1 VLSLIAASI
10 DPTQCLEKGWFC
22 PTKITGY
29 VCTDIPGY
37 CDSLYKTGYWTGY
50 ADSIKEAPVWNISPL
65 YYIDAFD
72 WTVLIIYFS
81 ILTVLAI
88 YGVYRV
94 KQVIE
99 FWRYSKFPPK
109 ARYQFSEAELPHVT
123 VQLPLFNEMYVVE
136 RLVKAVTEIDYP
148 RDRLEIQVLDDSTD
162 ETVKIAA
169 ATVANYAAQGF
180 DIHYI
185 HRDDRTG
192 FKAGALENGMK
203 TAKGELI
210 AIFDADFVPKPDFLR
225 KLIHHFTDTTVGC
238 AQMRWSHINGS
249 YNLLTRLQTIM
260 LDGHFVVEQTTRN
273 RTGNF
278 FNFNGTAGIWR
289 RQAIEL
295 SGGWQHD
302 TLTEDT
308 DLSFRA
314 QLMGWRFVY
323 LLDED
328 APAEI
333 PVDINAFKAQQR
345 RWAKG
350 VLQVWF
356 KLYRRIWYANVP
368 LRVKLEM
375 FFRLT
380 GNISYPLMIVA
391 SFMQFPLLVI
401 RYNHGLYQLMMLDVP
416 LLFFS
421 TVSVVLFYGTAVW
434 YLDQKRRSRLLH
446 LPLVMGLGI
455 GLAFS
460 NARAVLEA
468 LVGVKSEF
476 VRTPKYSVE
485 NTHDESWKRKKYKRK
500 HGWLPLL
507 ELSFAIYFVFAIV
520 YAIKMHM
527 WGPIAFLLLFCF
539 GYGYMGTMS
548 LLQTAGGRR
557 LASGWR
563 RGAPKPGRES
573 SSPLSP

>member
-1 VLSLIAASI
+1 MLALLANNIRPLTGDLCVDFPGFC
-10 DPTQCLEKGWFC
+10 DPIEK
-22 PTKITGY
+22 TARNIS
-29 VCTDIPGY
+29 
-37 CDSLYKTGYWTGY
+37 SLYQ
-50 ADSIKEAPVWNISPL
+50 L
-65 YYIDAFD
+65 DAFD
-72 WTVLIIYFS
+72 WTILIVYFG

-99 FWRYSKFPPK
+99 FWRYSKFPPQPK
-109 ARYQFSEAELPHVT
+109 GSFNEAELPLIT

-136 RLVKAVTEIDYP
+136 RLVKAITEIDYP

-162 ETVKIAA
+162 ETVSIAR
-169 ATVANYAAQGF
+169 ATVENYARAGF
-180 DIHYI
+180 DIHYL

-192 FKAGALENGMK
+192 YKAGALEHGMK

-225 KLIHHFTDTTVGC
+225 KLVHYFTDQTVGC
-238 AQMRWSHINGS
+238 AQMRWAHINGS

-273 RTGNF
+273 RSGNF

-289 RQAIEL
+289 REAILL

-323 LLDED
+323 LVDEE

-333 PVDINAFKAQQR
+333 PVEINAFKAQQR

-356 KLYRRIWYANVP
+356 KLYRRIWYAP
-368 LRVKLEM
+368 LPMRVKLEM

-391 SFMQFPLLVI
+391 SFMQFPLLVV
-401 RYNHGLYQLMMLDVP
+401 RYNQGLHQLMMLDLP

-421 TVSVVLFYGTAVW
+421 TISVVLFYGSAIW
-434 YLDQKRRSRLLH
+434 YLDKERGRRLWH

-460 NARAVLEA
+460 NARAVIEA
-468 LVGVKSEF
+468 LAGVKSEF
-476 VRTPKYSVE
+476 VRTPKYRVE
-485 NTHDESWKRKKYKRK
+485 KTDDESWKRKKYKRK

-507 ELSFAIYFVFAIV
+507 ELGFAFYFMLAIG
-520 YAIKMHM
+520 YAVRMHM
-527 WGPIAFLLLFCF
+527 WGPIAFLLLFLF
-539 GYGYMGTMS
+539 GYGYMGVMS
-548 LLQTAGGRR
+548 LLQTAGGKR
-557 LASGWR
+557 LSSALRPAS
-563 RGAPKPGRES
+563 
-573 SSPLSP
+573 LSPKG

>member
-1 VLSLIAASI
+1 M
-10 DPTQCLEKGWFC
+10 
-22 PTKITGY
+22 TGDL
-29 VCTDIPGY
+29 CKDFPGY
-37 CDSLYKTGYWTGY
+37 CDPIYKT
-50 ADSIKEAPVWNISPL
+50 AANISPL
-65 YYIDAFD
+65 YQFDAFD

-88 YGVYRV
+88 YGVYRI

-99 FWRYSKFPPK
+99 FWRYSRFPPQAK
-109 ARYQFSEAELPHVT
+109 HEFAEAELPRVT
-123 VQLPLFNEMYVVE
+123 VQLPLLNEMYVVE

-162 ETVKIAA
+162 ETVNIAQ
-169 ATVANYAAQGF
+169 ATVADYAREGF

-192 FKAGALENGMK
+192 FKAGALEHGLK
-203 TAKGELI
+203 TAKGEMI

-225 KLIHHFTDTTVGC
+225 KLIDYFVTPTVGC

-289 RQAIEL
+289 RQTIEM

-314 QLMGWRFVY
+314 QLMGWQFIY

-333 PVDINAFKAQQR
+333 PVDVNAFKAQQR

-356 KLYRRIWYANVP
+356 KLYKRIWYTPLP

-391 SFMQFPLLVI
+391 SFMQFPLLLV
-401 RYNHGLYQLMMLDVP
+401 RYNQGLYQLMVLDVP

-421 TVSVVLFYGTAVW
+421 TVSVVLFYGSAVW
-434 YLDQKRRSRLLH
+434 YLKKNRGWRLLH
-446 LPLVMGLGI
+446 LPLVMSLGI
-455 GLAFS
+455 GLACS
-460 NARAVLEA
+460 NARAVLE
-468 LVGVKSEF
+468 V
-476 VRTPKYSVE
+476 
-485 NTHDESWKRKKYKRK
+485 
-500 HGWLPLL
+500 
-507 ELSFAIYFVFAIV
+507 
-520 YAIKMHM
+520 
-527 WGPIAFLLLFCF
+527 
-539 GYGYMGTMS
+539 
-548 LLQTAGGRR
+548 
-557 LASGWR
+557 
-563 RGAPKPGRES
+563 
-573 SSPLSP
+573 

>member
-1 VLSLIAASI
+1 VLALIAATI
-10 DPTQCLEKGWFC
+10 NPTLCLEKGWFC
-22 PTKITGY
+22 PTPSTGY
-29 VCTDIPGY
+29 LCADIPGY
-37 CDSLYKTGYWTGY
+37 CDSLYKTGYSTGY
-50 ADSIKEAPVWNISPL
+50 GASLQPSAIWNISPL
-65 YYIDAFD
+65 YQLDALD
-72 WTVLIIYFS
+72 WTVLIIYFG
-81 ILTVLAI
+81 ILFVLAI
-88 YGVYRV
+88 YGFYRV

-109 ARYQFSEAELPHVT
+109 AKGEFAEDQLPHIT
-123 VQLPLFNEMYVVE
+123 VQLPLFNEMYVIE
-136 RLVKAVTEIDYP
+136 RLVKSVTEIDYP

-162 ETVKIAA
+162 ETVKIAS
-169 ATVANYAAQGF
+169 ATVAKYATQGF

-192 FKAGALENGMK
+192 FKAGALEHGMK

-225 KLIHHFTDTTVGC
+225 KLVHHFTDPGVGC
-238 AQMRWSHINGS
+238 AQMRWAHINGS

-260 LDGHFVVEQTTRN
+260 LDGHFVIEQTTRN

-289 RQAIEL
+289 REAILL

-323 LLDED
+323 LLDEE

-333 PVDINAFKAQQR
+333 PVEVNAFKAQQR

-356 KLYRRIWYANVP
+356 KLYRRIWYADLP

-391 SFMQFPLLVI
+391 SFMQFPLLVV
-401 RYNHGLYQLMMLDVP
+401 RYNQGLHQLMMLDVP

-421 TVSVVLFYGTAVW
+421 TVSVVMFYGSAVW
-434 YLDQKRRSRLLH
+434 YLDQKRGMRLLH
-446 LPLVMGLGI
+446 LPLVMSLGI

-468 LVGVKSEF
+468 LLGVKSEF
-476 VRTPKYSVE
+476 VRTPKYRVE
-485 NTHDESWKRKKYKRK
+485 NTQDESWKRKKYKRK
-500 HGWLPLL
+500 RGWLPLL
-507 ELSFAIYFVFAIV
+507 ELSFAVYFMFAIG
-520 YAIKMHM
+520 YAIRMHM
-527 WGPIAFLLLFCF
+527 WGPIFFLLLFFF
-539 GYGYMGTMS
+539 GYGYMGMLS
-548 LLQTAGGRR
+548 LLQTAGGKR
-557 LASGWR
+557 LSSFWR
-563 RGAPKPGRES
+563 RSGAVAQS
-573 SSPLSP
+573 

>member
-1 VLSLIAASI
+1 MLAN
-10 DPTQCLEKGWFC
+10 T
-22 PTKITGY
+22 
-29 VCTDIPGY
+29 
-37 CDSLYKTGYWTGY
+37 
-50 ADSIKEAPVWNISPL
+50 ISPL
-65 YYIDAFD
+65 SGDLCVDFPGFCEPIEKTAANISSLYQLDAFD
-72 WTVLIIYFS
+72 WTILLVYFG

-99 FWRYSKFPPK
+99 FWRYSKFPPQPK
-109 ARYQFSEAELPHVT
+109 GSFNEGELPLIT

-136 RLVKAVTEIDYP
+136 RLVNAITEIDYP

-162 ETVKIAA
+162 ETVGIAR
-169 ATVANYAAQGF
+169 ATVENYVRAGF
-180 DIHYI
+180 DIHYL

-192 FKAGALENGMK
+192 FKAGALEEGMK
-203 TAKGELI
+203 TARGELI

-225 KLIHHFTDTTVGC
+225 KLVHYFTDQTVGC
-238 AQMRWSHINGS
+238 AQMRWAHINGS

-260 LDGHFVVEQTTRN
+260 LDGHFVIEQTTRN
-273 RTGNF
+273 RSGNF

-289 RQAIEL
+289 RQAILL

-323 LLDED
+323 LLDEE

-333 PVDINAFKAQQR
+333 PVEINAFKAQQR

-356 KLYRRIWYANVP
+356 KLYRRIWYAP
-368 LRVKLEM
+368 LPMRVKLEM

-391 SFMQFPLLVI
+391 SFMQFPLLVV
-401 RYNHGLYQLMMLDVP
+401 RYNQGLHQLMMLDVP

-421 TVSVVLFYGTAVW
+421 TISVVLFYGSAIW
-434 YLDQKRRSRLLH
+434 YLDKERGRRLWH
-446 LPLVMGLGI
+446 LPLVMALGI

-460 NARAVLEA
+460 NARAVIEA
-468 LVGVKSEF
+468 LAGVKSDF
-476 VRTPKYSVE
+476 VRTPKYRVE
-485 NTHDESWKRKKYKRK
+485 KTDDESWKRKKYKRK

-507 ELSFAIYFVFAIV
+507 ELSFAFYFVLAIG
-520 YAIKMHM
+520 YAVRMHM
-527 WGPIAFLLLFCF
+527 WGPIAFLLLFLF
-539 GYGYMGTMS
+539 GYGYMGVMS
-548 LLQTAGGRR
+548 LLQTAGGKR
-557 LASGWR
+557 LSSALKPAS
-563 RGAPKPGRES
+563 
-573 SSPLSP
+573 LSPKG

>member
-1 VLSLIAASI
+1 MSLLLATNVH
-10 DPTQCLEKGWFC
+10 PL
-22 PTKITGY
+22 TGDLC
-29 VCTDIPGY
+29 VDFPGY
-37 CDSLYKTGYWTGY
+37 CDIIEKT
-50 ADSIKEAPVWNISPL
+50 SRNISPL
-65 YYIDAFD
+65 YQLDAFD
-72 WTVLIIYFS
+72 WTVLIVYFG
-81 ILTVLAI
+81 ILTILAI

-94 KQVIE
+94 KQVID
-99 FWRYSKFPPK
+99 FWRYSRFPPK
-109 ARYQFSEAELPHVT
+109 AKGEFAPGELPHIT
-123 VQLPLFNEMYVVE
+123 VQLPLFNEMYVIE
-136 RLVKAVTEIDYP
+136 RLVKAATEIDYP
-148 RDRLEIQVLDDSTD
+148 HDRLEIQVLDDSTD
-162 ETVKIAA
+162 ETVSIAR
-169 ATVANYAAQGF
+169 ATVAKYAAQGF
-180 DIHYI
+180 DIKYI

-203 TAKGELI
+203 TAKGNLI

-225 KLIHHFTDTTVGC
+225 KLVHHFTDPIVGC
-238 AQMRWSHINGS
+238 AQMRWGHINGS

-289 RQAIEL
+289 REAIEL

-323 LLDED
+323 LLDEE

-333 PVDINAFKAQQR
+333 PVEVNAFKAQQR

-350 VLQVWF
+350 VLQVWL
-356 KLYRRIWYANVP
+356 KLYRRIWYAPLP

-391 SFMQFPLLVI
+391 SFMQFPLLLV
-401 RYNHGLYQLMMLDVP
+401 RYNQGMYQLMLLDLP
-416 LLFFS
+416 MLFFS
-421 TVSVVLFYGTAVW
+421 TVSVVLYYGTAVW
-434 YLDQKRRSRLLH
+434 YLGHGRGSRLWH
-446 LPLVMGLGI
+446 LPLVMALGI

-468 LVGVKSEF
+468 LVGVKSDF
-476 VRTPKYSVE
+476 VRTPKYRVE
-485 NTHDESWKRKKYKRK
+485 KIDDASWKRKKYRRK

-507 ELSFAIYFVFAIV
+507 ELSFAFYFVLAIA
-520 YAIKMHM
+520 YALRMHM
-527 WGPIAFLLLFCF
+527 FGPIIFLLLFFF

-548 LLQTAGGRR
+548 LLQTAGAKR
-557 LASGWR
+557 LISVLQPASVSQ
-563 RGAPKPGRES
+563 KN
-573 SSPLSP
+573 

>member
-1 VLSLIAASI
+1 MAANIAALLNDKMLAIIASEVI
-10 DPTQCLEKGWFC
+10 PSKCLEFGTNCPQPLTGDPCVDWPGFC
-22 PTKITGY
+22 
-29 VCTDIPGY
+29 DIVN
-37 CDSLYKTGYWTGY
+37 KTAG
-50 ADSIKEAPVWNISPL
+50 NISPL
-65 YYIDAFD
+65 YKLDAFD
-72 WTVLIIYFS
+72 WTVLIVYFG
-81 ILTVLAI
+81 ILFVLAI

-94 KQVIE
+94 KQVGE

-109 ARYQFSEAELPHVT
+109 PKGHFGEDELPFVT

-162 ETVKIAA
+162 ETVKIAS
-169 ATVANYAAQGF
+169 ATVAKYAARGF

-185 HRDDRTG
+185 HREDRTG

-203 TAKGELI
+203 TAKGDLM

-225 KLIHHFTDTTVGC
+225 KLVHFFTDPTVGC
-238 AQMRWSHINGS
+238 AQMRWAHINGS

-260 LDGHFVVEQTTRN
+260 LDGHFVLEQTTRN
-273 RTGNF
+273 RSGNF
-278 FNFNGTAGIWR
+278 FNFNGTAGILR
-289 RQAIEL
+289 REAIEL

-323 LLDED
+323 LLDEE

-333 PVDINAFKAQQR
+333 PVEINAFKAQQR

-356 KLYRRIWYANVP
+356 KLYRRIWYAPLP

-391 SFMQFPLLVI
+391 SFMQFPLLLV
-401 RYNHGLYQLMMLDVP
+401 RYNQGLYQLMVLDVP

-421 TVSVVLFYGTAVW
+421 TVSVVLFYGSAVW
-434 YLDQKRRSRLLH
+434 YLDRARKRLLH

-476 VRTPKYSVE
+476 VRTPKYRVE
-485 NTHDESWKRKKYKRK
+485 TTTDESWKRKKYKRK

-507 ELSFAIYFVFAIV
+507 ELSFAIYFVLAIA
-520 YAIKMHM
+520 YAVKMHM
-527 WGPIAFLLLFCF
+527 WGPIVFLLLFCF

-548 LLQTAGGRR
+548 LLQTAGLGRR
-557 LASGWR
+557 RTTQPAS
-563 RGAPKPGRES
+563 AS
-573 SSPLSP
+573 SN

>member
-1 VLSLIAASI
+1 MLAMLATNVHPL
-10 DPTQCLEKGWFC
+10 
-22 PTKITGY
+22 TGDLC
-29 VCTDIPGY
+29 VDFPGY
-37 CDSLYKTGYWTGY
+37 CDWYDKTAVNISSLYQ
-50 ADSIKEAPVWNISPL
+50 L
-65 YYIDAFD
+65 DAFD
-72 WTVLIIYFS
+72 WTVLIIYFG
-81 ILTVLAI
+81 ILFVLAI

-99 FWRYSKFPPK
+99 FWRYSRFPPK
-109 ARYQFSEAELPHVT
+109 AKGEFAENDLPHIT
-123 VQLPLFNEMYVVE
+123 IQLPLFNEMYVVE
-136 RLVKAVTEIDYP
+136 RLVKSVTEIDYP
-148 RDRLEIQVLDDSTD
+148 RDRMEIQVLDDSTD
-162 ETVKIAA
+162 ETVNIAR
-169 ATVANYAAQGF
+169 ATVEKYAQLGF
-180 DIHYI
+180 DIHYV
-185 HRDDRTG
+185 HRNDRTG

-203 TAKGELI
+203 TAKGNLI
-210 AIFDADFVPKPDFLR
+210 AIFDADFVPKPDFLH
-225 KLIHHFTDTTVGC
+225 KLVHHFTDPIVGC

-273 RTGNF
+273 RSGNF

-289 RQAIEL
+289 REAIEM

-323 LLDED
+323 LLDEE

-333 PVDINAFKAQQR
+333 PVEINAFKAQQR

-356 KLYRRIWYANVP
+356 KLYRRIWYAPLP

-391 SFMQFPLLVI
+391 SFMQFPLLLV
-401 RYNHGLYQLMMLDVP
+401 RYNQGLHQLMMLDVP

-421 TVSVVLFYGTAVW
+421 TVSVLLFYGTAVW
-434 YLDQKRRSRLLH
+434 YLDEKRGMRLLH

-460 NARAVLEA
+460 NARAVIEA
-468 LVGVKSEF
+468 LAGVKSDF
-476 VRTPKYSVE
+476 VRTPKYRVE
-485 NTHDESWKRKKYKRK
+485 KTDDESWKRKKYKRK

-507 ELSFAIYFVFAIV
+507 ELSFAVYFVLAIA
-520 YAIKMHM
+520 YAVRMHM

-548 LLQTAGGRR
+548 LWQTAGGKQLRSAVR
-557 LASGWR
+557 PEPMSV
-563 RGAPKPGRES
+563 KN
-573 SSPLSP
+573 

>member
-1 VLSLIAASI
+1 MLALLAAV
-10 DPTQCLEKGWFC
+10 DATQCLEKGWFC
-22 PTKITGY
+22 PTPITGY
-29 VCTDIPGY
+29 LCKDIPGY
-37 CDSLYKTGYWTGY
+37 CDSLYKTGYSDSLATATGF
-50 ADSIKEAPVWNISPL
+50 NISPL
-65 YYIDAFD
+65 YHIDAFD
-72 WTVLIIYFS
+72 WTVLIIYFG
-81 ILTVLAI
+81 ILFILAI

-109 ARYQFSEAELPHVT
+109 AKGEFAESELPHIT
-123 VQLPLFNEMYVVE
+123 VQLPLFNEMYVVQ

-148 RDRLEIQVLDDSTD
+148 RERFEIQVLDDSTD
-162 ETVKIAA
+162 ETVKIAR
-169 ATVANYAAQGF
+169 ATVEKYAVAGF

-225 KLIHHFTDTTVGC
+225 KLVHHFTDAIVGC
-238 AQMRWSHINGS
+238 AQMRWAHINGS

-289 RQAIEL
+289 REAIEL

-323 LLDED
+323 LLDEE

-333 PVDINAFKAQQR
+333 PVEVNAFKAQQR

-356 KLYRRIWYANVP
+356 KLYRRIWYAP
-368 LRVKLEM
+368 LPMRVKLEM

-391 SFMQFPLLVI
+391 SFMQFPLLLV
-401 RYNHGLYQLMMLDVP
+401 RYNQGLYQLMMLDVP

-434 YLDQKRRSRLLH
+434 YLGQKRGLRLLH
-446 LPLVMGLGI
+446 LPLVMSLGI

-460 NARAVLEA
+460 NARAVFEA
-468 LVGVKSEF
+468 LFGIKSDF
-476 VRTPKYSVE
+476 VRTPKYRVE
-485 NTHDESWKRKKYKRK
+485 KTTDESWKQKKYKRK

-507 ELSFAIYFVFAIV
+507 ELSFAVYFAFAIA
-520 YAIKMHM
+520 YAVSMHM
-527 WGPIAFLLLFCF
+527 WGPIFFLLLFFF
-539 GYGYMGTMS
+539 GYGYMGTLS
-548 LLQTAGGRR
+548 LLQTAGGKR
-557 LASGWR
+557 LLSGWR
-563 RGAPKPGRES
+563 SRVGAEPRPET
-573 SSPLSP
+573 PA

>member
-1 VLSLIAASI
+1 MLALLAPIGHP
-10 DPTQCLEKGWFC
+10 PTGDLCVDSPGFC
-22 PTKITGY
+22 DWYYKTSANIS
-29 VCTDIPGY
+29 
-37 CDSLYKTGYWTGY
+37 SLYQ
-50 ADSIKEAPVWNISPL
+50 L
-65 YYIDAFD
+65 DALD
-72 WTVLIIYFS
+72 WTVLIVYFG
-81 ILTVLAI
+81 ILTILAI

-94 KQVIE
+94 KQVTE
-99 FWRYSKFPPK
+99 FWRYRKFPPK
-109 ARYQFSEAELPHVT
+109 AKAAFAESELPHVT
-123 VQLPLFNEMYVVE
+123 LQLPLFNEMYVVE

-148 RDRLEIQVLDDSTD
+148 RDRMEIQVLDDSTD
-162 ETVKIAA
+162 ETMVIAR
-169 ATVANYAAQGF
+169 ATVEKYGRAGF

-185 HRDDRTG
+185 HRSDRTG

-203 TAKGELI
+203 TAKGNLI

-225 KLIHHFTDTTVGC
+225 KLIHHFTDPTIGC
-238 AQMRWSHINGS
+238 AQMRWAHINGS

-273 RTGNF
+273 RSGNF

-289 RQAIEL
+289 REAIEM

-323 LLDED
+323 LLDEE

-333 PVDINAFKAQQR
+333 PVEINAFKAQQR

-356 KLYRRIWYANVP
+356 KLYRRIWYAQLP

-380 GNISYPLMIVA
+380 GNVSYPLMIVA
-391 SFMQFPLLVI
+391 SFMQFPLLLV
-401 RYNHGLYQLMMLDVP
+401 RYNQGLHQLMMLDVP

-421 TVSVVLFYGTAVW
+421 TVSVVLFYGSAVW
-434 YLDQKRRSRLLH
+434 YLDKSRGARLWH

-468 LVGVKSEF
+468 LAGVKSDF
-476 VRTPKYSVE
+476 VRTPKYRVE
-485 NTHDESWKRKKYKRK
+485 KTDDESWKRKKYKRK

-507 ELSFAIYFVFAIV
+507 ELSFALYFVLAIA
-520 YAIKMHM
+520 YALRMHM
-527 WGPIAFLLLFCF
+527 FGPIVFLLLFCF

-557 LASGWR
+557 LSSAWR
-563 RGAPKPGRES
+563 RNGAVARP
-573 SSPLSP
+573 

>member
-1 VLSLIAASI
+1 
-10 DPTQCLEKGWFC
+10 WFC
-22 PTKITGY
+22 PTPLTGDLC
-29 VCTDIPGY
+29 VDAPGW
-37 CDSLYKTGYWTGY
+37 CDPIDKTI
-50 ADSIKEAPVWNISPL
+50 ANISPL
-65 YYIDAFD
+65 YHIDAFD
-72 WTVLIIYFS
+72 WTILIIYFT
-81 ILTVLAI
+81 ILFILAI

-99 FWRYSKFPPK
+99 FWRYSRFPPK
-109 ARYQFSEAELPHVT
+109 ARNKFAEADLPHVT

-148 RDRLEIQVLDDSTD
+148 RERLEIQVLDDSTD
-162 ETVKIAA
+162 ETVKIAQ

-185 HRDDRTG
+185 HREDRTG

-203 TAKGELI
+203 TAKGKLI

-225 KLIHHFTDTTVGC
+225 KLIHHFTDETVGC

-289 RQAIEL
+289 REAIEL

-323 LLDED
+323 LLDEE

-333 PVDINAFKAQQR
+333 PVDVNAFKAQQR

-391 SFMQFPLLVI
+391 SFMQFPLLLV
-401 RYNHGLYQLMMLDVP
+401 RYNQGLYQLMMLDVP

-434 YLDQKRRSRLLH
+434 YLDQKRRSRMLH
-446 LPLVMGLGI
+446 LPLVMGVGI

-460 NARAVLEA
+460 NARAVIEA
-468 LVGVKSEF
+468 LAGVKSEF
-476 VRTPKYSVE
+476 VRTPKYRVE

-507 ELSFAIYFVFAIV
+507 ELSFALYFVLAIT
-520 YAIKMHM
+520 YAIRMHM

-539 GYGYMGTMS
+539 GYGYMGTLS
-548 LLQTAGGRR
+548 LLQTAGGKW
-557 LASGWR
+557 LASGSR
-563 RGAPKPGRES
+563 RSSGVKPGQES
-573 SSPLSP
+573 SSALSP

>member
-1 VLSLIAASI
+1 MLATNVIPS
-10 DPTQCLEKGWFC
+10 QCLDTGLNC
-22 PTKITGY
+22 PTPLTGQL
-29 VCTDIPGY
+29 CIDSPGF
-37 CDSLYKTGYWTGY
+37 CDVIDKTV
-50 ADSIKEAPVWNISPL
+50 ANISPL
-65 YYIDAFD
+65 YQLDGFD
-72 WTVLIIYFS
+72 WAVLILYFG

-94 KQVIE
+94 KQVFE
-99 FWRYSKFPPK
+99 FWRYSKYPPK
-109 ARYQFSEAELPHVT
+109 PKGEFPETELPHIT
-123 VQLPLFNEMYVVE
+123 VQLPLFNEMYVID

-162 ETVKIAA
+162 ETVKIAS
-169 ATVANYAAQGF
+169 ATVAKYAAKGF

-203 TAKGELI
+203 TAKGSLI

-225 KLIHHFTDTTVGC
+225 KLVHHFTDPIVGC
-238 AQMRWSHINGS
+238 AQMRWAHINGS

-260 LDGHFVVEQTTRN
+260 LDGHFVLEQTTRN
-273 RTGNF
+273 RSGNF
-278 FNFNGTAGIWR
+278 FNFNGTAGILR
-289 RQAIEL
+289 REAIEM

-314 QLMGWRFVY
+314 QLMGWKFVY
-323 LLDED
+323 LLDEE

-333 PVDINAFKAQQR
+333 PVEINAFKAQQR

-356 KLYRRIWYANVP
+356 KLYRRIWHAPLP

-391 SFMQFPLLVI
+391 SFMQFPLLLV
-401 RYNHGLYQLMMLDVP
+401 RYNQGLYQLMVLDVP

-421 TVSVVLFYGTAVW
+421 TVSVVLFYGSAIW
-434 YLDQKRRSRLLH
+434 YLDKSRWRMLH

-468 LVGVKSEF
+468 LMGVKSDF
-476 VRTPKYSVE
+476 VRTPKYRVE
-485 NTHDESWKRKKYKRK
+485 EGGDESWKRKKYKRK

-507 ELSFAIYFVFAIV
+507 ELSFALYFVLAIA
-520 YAIKMHM
+520 YAIRMHM
-527 WGPIAFLLLFCF
+527 WGPILFLLLFCF
-539 GYGYMGTMS
+539 GYGYMGVMS
-548 LLQTAGGRR
+548 LLQTMGGNRRAAGVP
-557 LASGWR
+557 AMKSEPS
-563 RGAPKPGRES
+563 A
-573 SSPLSP
+573 

>member
-1 VLSLIAASI
+1 MLQSPAPTPWPSPIGPPPQVLFERYFHDL
-10 DPTQCLEKGWFC
+10 
-22 PTKITGY
+22 
-29 VCTDIPGY
+29 VN
-37 CDSLYKTGYWTGY
+37 KTWG
-50 ADSIKEAPVWNISPL
+50 NISPL
-65 YYIDAFD
+65 YKLDDFD
-72 WTVLIIYFS
+72 WFILILYFT

-88 YGVYRV
+88 YGSYRI
-94 KQVIE
+94 KQVID
-99 FWRYSKFPPK
+99 FWRYRKFVPQPSGK
-109 ARYQFSEAELPHVT
+109 FAEEDLPVIT
-123 VQLPLFNEMYVVE
+123 VQLPLFNELYVVE
-136 RLVKAVTEIDYP
+136 RLLKAVTAIDYP
-148 RDRLEIQVLDDSTD
+148 REKLEIQVLDDSTD
-162 ETVKIAA
+162 ETVK
-169 ATVANYAAQGF
+169 VAEAVVAKYAAQGF

-192 FKAGALENGMK
+192 FKAGALENGNK
-203 TAKGELI
+203 SAKGELF
-210 AIFDADFVPKPDFLR
+210 AIFDADFVPKPDCLR
-225 KLIHHFTDTTVGC
+225 KLVDFFTDPMVGC
-238 AQMRWSHINGS
+238 AQMRWSHINGR

-273 RTGNF
+273 RTGGF

-314 QLMGWRFVY
+314 QLMGWKFVY
-323 LLDED
+323 LLDEE

-333 PVDINAFKAQQR
+333 PVEINAFKAQQR

-350 VLQVWF
+350 VMQVGL
-356 KLYRRIWYANVP
+356 KLYPRIWLAPLP

-391 SFMQFPLLVI
+391 SFLQFPLLLV
-401 RYNHGLYQLMMLDVP
+401 RYNQPFYHLMVLDLP

-421 TVSVVLFYGTAVW
+421 SISVVLFYGSAVW
-434 YLDQKRRSRLLH
+434 YLDEKRAPRLLH

-468 LVGVKSEF
+468 LLGVKSEF
-476 VRTPKYSVE
+476 VRTPKYRVE
-485 NTHDESWKRKKYKRK
+485 ETNDATWKCKKYKRK
-500 HGWLPLL
+500 RGLLPLL
-507 ELSFAIYFVFAIV
+507 ELSFAVYFLLAIA
-520 YAIKMHM
+520 YSARLHM
-527 WGPIAFLLLFCF
+527 WGTIPFLLLFFF
-539 GYGYMGTMS
+539 GFGYMGVMS
-548 LLQTAGGRR
+548 ILQTASGKR
-557 LASGWR
+557 LSALWR
-563 RGAPKPGRES
+563 PVKT
-573 SSPLSP
+573 

>member
-1 VLSLIAASI
+1 MLAIIASEVI
-10 DPTQCLEKGWFC
+10 PSKCLEYGMNCPQPLTGDPCVDWPGFC
-22 PTKITGY
+22 D
-29 VCTDIPGY
+29 VVN
-37 CDSLYKTGYWTGY
+37 KTAG
-50 ADSIKEAPVWNISPL
+50 NISPL
-65 YYIDAFD
+65 YKLDAFD
-72 WTVLIIYFS
+72 WTVLIIYFG
-81 ILTVLAI
+81 ILFVLAI

-94 KQVIE
+94 KQVSE

-109 ARYQFSEAELPHVT
+109 PKGYFAEDELPFVT

-136 RLVKAVTEIDYP
+136 RLVKAVTQIDYP
-148 RDRLEIQVLDDSTD
+148 RARLEIQVLDDSTD
-162 ETVKIAA
+162 ETVKIAS
-169 ATVANYAAQGF
+169 ATVAKYAAQGF

-185 HRDDRTG
+185 HRQDRTG

-203 TAKGELI
+203 TAKGDLM
-210 AIFDADFVPKPDFLR
+210 AIFDADFVPQPDFLR
-225 KLIHHFTDTTVGC
+225 KLVHFFTDPTVGC
-238 AQMRWSHINGS
+238 AQMRWAHINGS
-249 YNLLTRLQTIM
+249 YNLLTRLQTMM
-260 LDGHFVVEQTTRN
+260 LDGHFVLEQTTRN
-273 RTGNF
+273 RSGNF
-278 FNFNGTAGIWR
+278 FNFNGTAGILR
-289 RQAIEL
+289 REAIEL

-323 LLDED
+323 LLDEE
-328 APAEI
+328 APAEV
-333 PVDINAFKAQQR
+333 PVEINAFKAQQR

-356 KLYRRIWYANVP
+356 KLYRRIWYAPLP

-391 SFMQFPLLVI
+391 SFMQFPLLLV
-401 RYNHGLYQLMMLDVP
+401 RYNQGLYQLMVLDVP

-421 TVSVVLFYGTAVW
+421 TVSVVLFYGSAVW
-434 YLDQKRRSRLLH
+434 YLDRARKRLLH

-468 LVGVKSEF
+468 LAGVKSDF
-476 VRTPKYSVE
+476 VRTPKYRVE
-485 NTHDESWKRKKYKRK
+485 TTTDESWKRKKYKRK

-507 ELSFAIYFVFAIV
+507 ELSFAVYFVLAIA
-520 YAIKMHM
+520 YAVKMHM

-548 LLQTAGGRR
+548 LLQTAGLSRR
-557 LASGWR
+557 RAAQPAT
-563 RGAPKPGRES
+563 APTN
-573 SSPLSP
+573 

>member
-1 VLSLIAASI
+1 M
-10 DPTQCLEKGWFC
+10 
-22 PTKITGY
+22 
-29 VCTDIPGY
+29 
-37 CDSLYKTGYWTGY
+37 
-50 ADSIKEAPVWNISPL
+50 
-65 YYIDAFD
+65 
-72 WTVLIIYFS
+72 
-81 ILTVLAI
+81 LAI

-94 KQVIE
+94 KQVID
-99 FWRYSKFPPK
+99 FWRYREISSQSQRVNFAKH
-109 ARYQFSEAELPHVT
+109 ELPHIT

-148 RDRLEIQVLDDSTD
+148 RERLEIQVLDDSTD
-162 ETVKIAA
+162 ETVKIAG

-203 TAKGELI
+203 TAKGELL
-210 AIFDADFVPKPDFLR
+210 AIFDADFVPKPDCLR
-225 KLIHHFTDTTVGC
+225 KLVHFFTDPMVGC
-238 AQMRWSHINGS
+238 AQMRWSHINGK

-273 RTGNF
+273 RTGGF

-289 RQAIEL
+289 RQAIEM

-314 QLMGWRFVY
+314 QLMGWKFVY
-323 LLDED
+323 LLDEE

-333 PVDINAFKAQQR
+333 PVEINAFKAQQR

-350 VLQVWF
+350 VMQVWHQA
-356 KLYRRIWYANVP
+356 LSAHLVRATLP
-368 LRVKLEM
+368 MRVKLEM

-391 SFMQFPLLVI
+391 SFLQFPLLLV
-401 RYNHGLYQLMMLDVP
+401 RYNQPFYHLMILDLP

-421 TVSVVLFYGTAVW
+421 SVSVFLFYGTAVW
-434 YLDQKRRSRLLH
+434 YLDKKRAPRLLH
-446 LPLVMGLGI
+446 LPLVMALGI

-468 LVGVKSEF
+468 L
-476 VRTPKYSVE
+476 
-485 NTHDESWKRKKYKRK
+485 
-500 HGWLPLL
+500 
-507 ELSFAIYFVFAIV
+507 
-520 YAIKMHM
+520 
-527 WGPIAFLLLFCF
+527 
-539 GYGYMGTMS
+539 
-548 LLQTAGGRR
+548 GRH
-557 LASGWR
+557 
-563 RGAPKPGRES
+563 
-573 SSPLSP
+573 

>member
-1 VLSLIAASI
+1 MLAMLA
-10 DPTQCLEKGWFC
+10 PTIHPLTGDLCVDSPGFC
-22 PTKITGY
+22 EEIYKTSANIS
-29 VCTDIPGY
+29 
-37 CDSLYKTGYWTGY
+37 SLYQ
-50 ADSIKEAPVWNISPL
+50 L
-65 YYIDAFD
+65 DAFD
-72 WTVLIIYFS
+72 WTVLIVYFG
-81 ILTVLAI
+81 ILTILAI

-94 KQVIE
+94 KQVTE
-99 FWRYSKFPPK
+99 FWRYRKFPPK
-109 ARYQFSEAELPHVT
+109 AKGEFAEDQLPHIT
-123 VQLPLFNEMYVVE
+123 MQLPLFNEMYVVE

-148 RDRLEIQVLDDSTD
+148 RHRMEIQVLDDSTD
-162 ETVKIAA
+162 ETTSIARS
-169 ATVANYAAQGF
+169 TVEKYARAGF

-185 HRDDRTG
+185 HRNDRTG

-203 TAKGELI
+203 TAKGNLI

-225 KLIHHFTDTTVGC
+225 KLIHHFTDPTVGC
-238 AQMRWSHINGS
+238 AQMRWAHINGS

-273 RTGNF
+273 RSGNF

-289 RQAIEL
+289 REAIEM

-323 LLDED
+323 LLDEE

-333 PVDINAFKAQQR
+333 PVEINAFKAQQR

-356 KLYRRIWYANVP
+356 KLYRRIWYAPLP

-391 SFMQFPLLVI
+391 SFMQFPLLLV
-401 RYNHGLYQLMMLDVP
+401 RYNQGLHQLMMLDVP

-421 TVSVVLFYGTAVW
+421 TVSVVLFYGSAVW
-434 YLDQKRRSRLLH
+434 YLDKKRGSRLWH

-468 LVGVKSEF
+468 LAGVKSDF
-476 VRTPKYSVE
+476 VRTPKYRVE
-485 NTHDESWKRKKYKRK
+485 KTDDESWKRKKYKRK

-507 ELSFAIYFVFAIV
+507 ELSFALYFVLAIA
-520 YAIKMHM
+520 YALRMHM
-527 WGPIAFLLLFCF
+527 FGPIAFLLLFCF

-548 LLQTAGGRR
+548 LLQTAGGKR
-557 LASGWR
+557 LSSVWQPASM
-563 RGAPKPGRES
+563 
-573 SSPLSP
+573 SPEN